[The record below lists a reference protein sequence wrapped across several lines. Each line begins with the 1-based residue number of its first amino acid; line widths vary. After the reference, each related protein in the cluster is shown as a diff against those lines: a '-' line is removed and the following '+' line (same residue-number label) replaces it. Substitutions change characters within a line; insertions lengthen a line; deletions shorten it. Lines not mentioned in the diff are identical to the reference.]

1 MLVDTHAHVNLKAF
15 SEDFEAVLRR
25 CFDLGVTVVN
35 VGTDISTSKK
45 AVEIMERHSQGDRLQ
60 DTLSASQGLGI
71 SPRGGELYAVYAAVG
86 LHPSHTYDNP
96 YLDENESTAS
106 IGREIFDYEE
116 YKKLAL
122 HPKVVGIGE
131 CGLDYYRLQDTDI
144 RMSTNDADNT
154 DKLNLIKQQQKE
166 AFLLQI
172 KLAKELDKALII
184 HCRPSEGSTD
194 AYDDLYEIIKLQ
206 ITNYKLQINSKDQNP
221 SLETAGQVS
230 SPSAGRRIHP
240 SSLKSHSSL
249 LPFRFEIH
257 SFTGSWQVAEKF
269 LNLGGCLGFNGII
282 TFDRTG
288 NMEEVVWNTPLD
300 RILLETDSP
309 YLSPKPLRGKRNEPV
324 NVKLVA
330 EKIAE
335 IKGLEYDEVVRQ
347 TTENA
352 SVFFHL
358 D

>member
-15 SEDFEAVLRR
+15 SEDFEAVLQR
-25 CFDLGVTVVN
+25 CFDLGVTVIN

-45 AVEIMERHSQGDRLQ
+45 AVEIMERHGQGDRLQ

-71 SPRGGELYAVYAAVG
+71 SPSGGELHAVYAAVG

-106 IGREIFDYEE
+106 IGREIFDYEV
-116 YKKLAL
+116 YKQLAL
-122 HPKVVGIGE
+122 HPQVVGIGE

-194 AYDDLYEIIKLQ
+194 AYDDVLEILENNEYGIK
-206 ITNYKLQINSKDQNP
+206 NKD
-221 SLETAGQVS
+221 
-230 SPSAGRRIHP
+230 
-240 SSLKSHSSL
+240 KY
-249 LPFRFEIH
+249 RFEIH
-257 SFTGSWQVAEKF
+257 SYTGNWETAQKF
-269 LNLGGCLGFNGII
+269 LALGGYLGFNGII
-282 TFDRTG
+282 TFGERKNKAQSTSAGLSTEVLTKVEALAKVDDRTG
-288 NMEEVVWNTPLD
+288 NMEEVVRNTPLD

-335 IKGLEYDEVVRQ
+335 IKGLELLGVAQ
-347 TTENA
+347 KTTENA
-352 SVFFHL
+352 INFFHL
-358 D
+358 